1 MKKIYLSGPISGR
14 AEDEAIM
21 HFTRVKWRMEDA
33 ADRLG
38 EKVITISPAD
48 LIYMRLE
55 WESFMKI
62 AKATIEDPTVDA
74 ICMLRGWQNSD
85 GCKQELLWAVNNR
98 KAIVWEPGALML
110 KDWIQKKKEER
121 E

>member
-1 MKKIYLSGPISGR
+1 
-14 AEDEAIM
+14 
-21 HFTRVKWRMEDA
+21 MEDA

-74 ICMLRGWQNSD
+74 I
-85 GCKQELLWAVNNR
+85 
-98 KAIVWEPGALML
+98 
-110 KDWIQKKKEER
+110 
-121 E
+121 